1 MNWQDKIIT
10 LETRTNL
17 YLSDYQD
24 KVIFLKFELK
34 KFVYGAQMF
43 YFCKLIMKKPQLS
56 ILYLAFRLMLFMAAV
71 SACGSHGNQPQK
83 LDEAS
88 SLMATRP
95 DSSLRILRSIETEA
109 CHFDKAGH
117 YG

>member
-1 MNWQDKIIT
+1 MNNLPLSKKI
-10 LETRTNL
+10 LA
-17 YLSDYQD
+17 LS
-24 KVIFLKFELK
+24 
-34 KFVYGAQMF
+34 
-43 YFCKLIMKKPQLS
+43 
-56 ILYLAFRLMLFMAAV
+56 LMVFTAAV
-71 SACGSHGNQPQK
+71 CACTSYGSQHQK